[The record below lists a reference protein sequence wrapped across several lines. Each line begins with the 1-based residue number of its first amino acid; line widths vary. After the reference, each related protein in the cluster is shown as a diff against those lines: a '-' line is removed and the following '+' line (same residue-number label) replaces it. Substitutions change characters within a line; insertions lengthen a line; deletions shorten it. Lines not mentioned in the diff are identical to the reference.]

1 MSLAVVGIS
10 HRTAPLEVRERF
22 VVDAQASAAALRRL
36 AAIGCTEAVLLST
49 CNRTELYMRAPGAQP
64 DASVIGARFL
74 TDHAGMP
81 ETDADRY
88 LYTLHDDGA
97 VEHLFRVV
105 ASLDSMILGEA
116 QIQGQVKAAYERA
129 VETNNG
135 DFVVGP
141 VLARLFETALR
152 VGGRVRSETKLGTG
166 AASVP
171 SASIE
176 LAHKIFGTLEGRRAL
191 VLGAGDMSK
200 LTMECLRG
208 AGVRDIMVA
217 NRTAERAQ
225 EVARRLDARPVTF
238 DDVPALLREVD
249 IVAAATSAPHAV
261 ITREVAETALGA
273 GRRTPL
279 LILDI
284 ALPRDVER
292 EVGDLP
298 NVFLY
303 DIDDLS
309 QVVEGTLE
317 RRRSEISLA
326 EEIIRESAREFRAW
340 YRARSVVPLIRE
352 LRGRAED
359 LREAETARALRL
371 LGHLSPEDRTAVEN
385 LTRQLLNKVLHSP
398 TARLREAA
406 ADGREGEIT
415 EAARYLFGLGN
426 GSALDDDETPHGDAH
441 TAPHGDAHTA
451 PHGDAH
457 TAPHGDAH

>member
-10 HRTAPLEVRERF
+10 HRTAPLEIRERF
-22 VVDAQASAAALRRL
+22 VVDAQASADALRRL

-64 DASVIGARFL
+64 DAGIIGARFL

-81 ETDADRY
+81 ESDADRY

-105 ASLDSMILGEA
+105 TSLDSMILGEA
-116 QIQGQVKAAYERA
+116 QIQGQVKTAYERA
-129 VETNNG
+129 VESNNG

-141 VLARLFETALR
+141 VLSRLFEMALR
-152 VGGRVRSETKLGTG
+152 VGGRVRSETKLGAG

-176 LAHKIFGTLEGRRAL
+176 LARKIFGKLDGRRAL
-191 VLGAGDMSK
+191 VLGAGEMSE

-208 AGVRDIMVA
+208 EGVRDIIVA
-217 NRTAERAQ
+217 NRTAARAE
-225 EVARRLDARPVTF
+225 EVARRLDARAVSFEHLPE
-238 DDVPALLREVD
+238 LLGEVD
-249 IVAAATSAPHAV
+249 IVASATSAPHAV
-261 ITREVAETALGA
+261 ITRALVEEALKG

-292 EVGDLP
+292 EVGELT

-317 RRRSEISLA
+317 RRRSEISVA
-326 EEIIRESAREFRAW
+326 EQIIADGISEFWGW
-340 YRARSVVPLIRE
+340 YRGRNVVPLIRQ
-352 LRGRAED
+352 LRGRAEE
-359 LREAETARALRL
+359 LREAETARALRSL
-371 LGHLSPEDRTAVEN
+371 QHLSAADQAAVES

-406 ADGREGEIT
+406 AEGREGDIA
-415 EAARYLFGLGN
+415 EAVRYLFGLHA
-426 GSALDDDETPHGDAH
+426 SEDDSMEGR
-441 TAPHGDAHTA
+441 
-451 PHGDAH
+451 
-457 TAPHGDAH
+457 

>member
-10 HRTAPLEVRERF
+10 HRTAPLEIRERF
-22 VVDAQASAAALRRL
+22 VVDAQASAHALRQL

-49 CNRTELYMRAPGAQP
+49 CNRTELYMRAPGSQP
-64 DASVIGARFL
+64 DASTIGARFL

-81 ETDADRY
+81 ESDADRY
-88 LYTLHDDGA
+88 LYTLHDDSA

-105 ASLDSMILGEA
+105 ASLDSMVLGEA

-135 DFVVGP
+135 DFVIGP
-141 VLARLFETALR
+141 VLSRLFEMALR
-152 VGGRVRSETKLGTG
+152 VGGRVRSETRLGAG

-176 LAHKIFGTLEGRRAL
+176 LARKIFGNLQGRRAL
-191 VLGAGDMSK
+191 VLGAGEMSE

-208 AGVRDIMVA
+208 EGVRDILVA
-217 NRTAERAQ
+217 NRTAARAD
-225 EVARRLDARPVTF
+225 EVARRLNARAAAF
-238 DDVPALLREVD
+238 EDVPRLLREVD
-249 IVAAATSAPHAV
+249 IIAAATSAPHAV
-261 ITREVAETALGA
+261 ITRSLAERALGA

-284 ALPRDVER
+284 ALPRDVEP
-292 EVGDLP
+292 EVGELP

-309 QVVEGTLE
+309 QVVEGNLE
-317 RRRSEISLA
+317 RRRSEVSVA
-326 EEIIRESAREFRAW
+326 EQIITEGIREFWAW
-340 YRARSVVPLIRE
+340 YRGRNVVPLIRQLRGHAEE
-352 LRGRAED
+352 LREV
-359 LREAETARALRL
+359 ETTRALRSL
-371 LGHLSPEDRTAVEN
+371 QHLSAGDRAVVEN

-406 ADGREGEIT
+406 ASGREGEIA
-415 EAARYLFGLGN
+415 EAARYLFALEGGLLSN
-426 GSALDDDETPHGDAH
+426 ELDDEG
-441 TAPHGDAHTA
+441 
-451 PHGDAH
+451 
-457 TAPHGDAH
+457 

>member
-1 MSLAVVGIS
+1 MSLAVVGVS
-10 HRTAPLEVRERF
+10 HRTAPLDVRERF
-22 VVDAQASAAALRRL
+22 VVDAQASAAAHRRL

-49 CNRTELYMRAPGAQP
+49 CNRTELYMRTPDTQS

-74 TDHAGMP
+74 SDHAGMP
-81 ETDADRY
+81 ESDADRY
-88 LYTLHDDGA
+88 LYTLHDAGA
-97 VEHLFRVV
+97 VDHLFRVV

-129 VETNNG
+129 VDTTHG

-152 VGGRVRSETKLGTG
+152 VGGRVRNETKLGSG

-176 LAHKIFGTLEGRRAL
+176 LAHKIFGSLEGRRAL
-191 VLGAGDMSK
+191 VLGAGDMSE

-208 AGVRDIMVA
+208 AGVHDIMVA
-217 NRTAERAQ
+217 NRTAARAD
-225 EVARRLDARPVTF
+225 EVARRLSARPVAF
-238 DDVPALLREVD
+238 EDVPALLREVD

-261 ITREVAETALGA
+261 ITHALA
-273 GRRTPL
+273 AHALEPGRRTPL

-292 EVGDLP
+292 EVGELP

-309 QVVEGTLE
+309 QVIEGNLE
-317 RRRSEISLA
+317 RRRSEIAVA
-326 EEIIRESAREFRAW
+326 EQIINEGTREFQAW
-340 YRARSVVPLIRE
+340 YRARNVVPVIRE
-352 LRGRAED
+352 LRGHAEN

-371 LGHLSPEDRTAVEN
+371 LAHLSPADRAAVEN

-406 ADGREGEIT
+406 ADGRESEIT
-415 EAARYLFGLGN
+415 EAARYLFGLRN
-426 GSALDDDETPHGDAH
+426 GSELDDDNDEG
-441 TAPHGDAHTA
+441 
-451 PHGDAH
+451 
-457 TAPHGDAH
+457 

>member
-1 MSLAVVGIS
+1 MSLAVVGVS
-10 HRTAPLEVRERF
+10 HRTAPLEIRERF
-22 VVDAQASAAALRRL
+22 VIDAQASAHALRRL

-64 DASVIGARFL
+64 DASTIGARFL

-81 ETDADRY
+81 ESDADRY

-105 ASLDSMILGEA
+105 SSLDSMILGEA
-116 QIQGQVKAAYERA
+116 QIQGQVKSAYERSVA
-129 VETNNG
+129 SANG

-141 VLARLFETALR
+141 VLARLFEMALR

-171 SASIE
+171 SAAIE
-176 LAHKIFGTLEGRRAL
+176 LGRKIFGDLRGRRAL
-191 VLGAGDMSK
+191 VLGAGEMSE

-208 AGVRDIMVA
+208 DGVRDILVA
-217 NRTAERAQ
+217 NRTHARAD
-225 EVARRLDARPVTF
+225 EVARRLDAQAVAF
-238 DDVPALLREVD
+238 DQVGALLEEVD

-261 ITREVAETALGA
+261 LTRPMVEQAL
-273 GRRTPL
+273 RRPRRSPL

-292 EVGDLP
+292 DVGELP

-317 RRRSEISLA
+317 RRRSEIAVA
-326 EEIIRESAREFRAW
+326 ENIVQDGIREFWAW
-340 YRARSVVPLIRE
+340 YRGRNVVPLIRE
-352 LRGRAED
+352 LRGRVEEV
-359 LREAETARALRL
+359 REAETARALRAL
-371 LGHLSPEDRTAVEN
+371 QHLSPGDQAAIEN

-406 ADGREGEIT
+406 ANGREGDIAQ
-415 EAARYLFGLGN
+415 AARYLFALGD
-426 GSALDDDETPHGDAH
+426 GSQDDMNEES
-441 TAPHGDAHTA
+441 
-451 PHGDAH
+451 
-457 TAPHGDAH
+457 

>member
-1 MSLAVVGIS
+1 MSLAVVGVS

-22 VVDAQASAAALRRL
+22 VVDAQAGAVALRRL

-49 CNRTELYMRAPGAQP
+49 CNRTELYMTAPGAHP

-74 TDHAGMP
+74 SDHAGMP

-129 VETNNG
+129 VETNSG

-176 LAHKIFGTLEGRRAL
+176 LAHKIFGSLDGRRAL
-191 VLGAGDMSK
+191 VLGAGDMSA

-208 AGVRDIMVA
+208 AGVSDIMVA
-217 NRTAERAQ
+217 NRTAARAD
-225 EVARRLDARPVTF
+225 EVARRLKVRAVTF
-238 DDVPALLREVD
+238 DDVPALMREVD
-249 IVAAATSAPHAV
+249 IVASATSAPHAV
-261 ITREVAETALGA
+261 ITRAAAESALGT

-284 ALPRDVER
+284 ALPRDVEP
-292 EVGDLP
+292 EVAELP

-309 QVVEGTLE
+309 QIIEGNLE
-317 RRRSEISLA
+317 RRRSEIA
-326 EEIIRESAREFRAW
+326 VAQQIIEEGTREFRAW
-340 YRARSVVPLIRE
+340 YRARNVVPLIRE

-359 LREAETARALRL
+359 VREAETTRAMRMLA
-371 LGHLSPEDRTAVEN
+371 HLSAADRTAVEN
-385 LTRQLLNKVLHSP
+385 LTRQLLNKMLHSP

-406 ADGREGEIT
+406 ADGRESEIA

-426 GSALDDDETPHGDAH
+426 GYASDDDAVPDGDAH
-441 TAPHGDAHTA
+441 PAPNGDDHN
-451 PHGDAH
+451 DEE
-457 TAPHGDAH
+457 

>member
-1 MSLAVVGIS
+1 MSIAVVGIS
-10 HRTAPLEVRERF
+10 HRTAPLEIRERF
-22 VVDAQASAAALRRL
+22 VVDATASAHALRRL

-49 CNRTELYMRAPGAQP
+49 CNRTELYMRAPGTQP
-64 DASVIGARFL
+64 DASLIGARFL

-81 ETDADRY
+81 EQDAERY

-129 VETNNG
+129 VESNNG

-141 VLARLFETALR
+141 VLSRLFEMALR
-152 VGGRVRSETKLGTG
+152 VGGRVRSETKLGAG

-176 LAHKIFGTLEGRRAL
+176 LARKIFGSLRGRRAL
-191 VLGAGDMSK
+191 VLGAGEMSE

-208 AGVRDIMVA
+208 EGVSDIVVA
-217 NRTAERAQ
+217 NRTAARAD
-225 EVARRLDARPVTF
+225 EVARKLNASAASF
-238 DDVPALLREVD
+238 DDLPRLLGEVD
-249 IVAAATSAPHAV
+249 IIASATSAPHAV
-261 ITREVAETALGA
+261 ITHELAERALGP

-284 ALPRDVER
+284 ALPRDVDR
-292 EVGDLP
+292 EVGELP

-309 QVVEGTLE
+309 QVVEGNLE
-317 RRRSEISLA
+317 RRRSEIGVA
-326 EEIIRESAREFRAW
+326 ELIITDGIREFWAW
-340 YRARSVVPLIRE
+340 YRGRNVVPLIRQLRGYAEE
-352 LRGRAED
+352 LREV
-359 LREAETARALRL
+359 ETGRALRAL
-371 LGHLSPEDRTAVEN
+371 QHLPPADRAVVEN
-385 LTRQLLNKVLHSP
+385 LTRQLLNKVLHAP

-406 ADGREGEIT
+406 ANGRDGEIA
-415 EAARYLFGLGN
+415 EVARYLFGLDAAG
-426 GSALDDDETPHGDAH
+426 ADHDTEDEG
-441 TAPHGDAHTA
+441 
-451 PHGDAH
+451 
-457 TAPHGDAH
+457 

>member
-22 VVDAQASAAALRRL
+22 VVDAQASAIALRRL
-36 AAIGCTEAVLLST
+36 ASIGCTEAVLLST

-64 DASVIGARFL
+64 DASAIGARFL

-81 ETDADRY
+81 ESDADRY
-88 LYTLHDDGA
+88 LYTLHEDGV

-105 ASLDSMILGEA
+105 ASLDSLILGEA

-129 VETNNG
+129 QELNRG

-176 LAHKIFGTLEGRRAL
+176 LARKIFGSLAGRRAL
-191 VLGAGDMSK
+191 VLGAGEMSE
-200 LTMECLRG
+200 LTMECLRSE
-208 AGVRDIMVA
+208 GVAEIAVA
-217 NRTAERAQ
+217 NRTAARAE
-225 EVARRLDARPVTF
+225 EVARRLHVDAASFEDMPR
-238 DDVPALLREVD
+238 LLGTVD
-249 IVAAATSAPHAV
+249 IVASATSAPHAV
-261 ITREVAETALGA
+261 ITHDMVHRAIGTS
-273 GRRTPL
+273 RRTPL

-292 EVGDLP
+292 EVGELP

-309 QVVEGTLE
+309 QVVEGNLA
-317 RRRSEISLA
+317 RRRSEIALA
-326 EEIIRESAREFRAW
+326 EQIIQEGIADFRGW
-340 YRARSVVPLIRE
+340 YRSRNVVPLIRQ
-352 LRGRAED
+352 LRGRAEE
-359 LREAETARALRL
+359 LREAETARVMRALK
-371 LGHLSPEDRTAVEN
+371 HLSPGDQAAVEN

-398 TARLREAA
+398 TSRLREAA
-406 ADGREGEIT
+406 ANGREGEIT
-415 EAARYLFGLGN
+415 DAARYLFGLETGLE
-426 GSALDDDETPHGDAH
+426 ADDQNDEV
-441 TAPHGDAHTA
+441 
-451 PHGDAH
+451 
-457 TAPHGDAH
+457 

>member
-1 MSLAVVGIS
+1 MSIAVVGVS

-22 VVDAQASAAALRRL
+22 VIDAEASASALRRL
-36 AAIGCTEAVLLST
+36 ASIGCTEAVLLST
-49 CNRTELYMRAPGAQP
+49 CNRTELYIRAPGSRP
-64 DASVIGARFL
+64 DAGVIGARFL
-74 TDHAGMP
+74 SDHAGMP
-81 ETDADRY
+81 ESDADRY
-88 LYTLHDDGA
+88 LYTLHGDGA
-97 VEHLFRVV
+97 VEHLYRVV
-105 ASLDSMILGEA
+105 SSLDSMILGEA

-129 VETNNG
+129 VETTSG

-141 VLARLFETALR
+141 VLARLFEGALR

-176 LAHKIFGTLEGRRAL
+176 LAQKIFGSLKGRRAL
-191 VLGAGDMSK
+191 VLGAGDMSE

-208 AGVRDIMVA
+208 AGVSDIMVA
-217 NRTAERAQ
+217 NRTAARAE
-225 EVARRLDARPVTF
+225 EVARRLKTRAVTF
-238 DDVPALLREVD
+238 DDVPGLLREVD

-261 ITREVAETALGA
+261 ITRTVAEQALGD

-292 EVGDLP
+292 EVGELP

-303 DIDDLS
+303 DIDDLT
-309 QVVEGTLE
+309 QVVEGNLE
-317 RRRSEISLA
+317 RRRSEIAVA
-326 EEIIRESAREFRAW
+326 EQIIQEGTREFSAW
-340 YRARSVVPLIRE
+340 YRARHVVPLIRE

-359 LREAETARALRL
+359 VRDAETARALRML
-371 LGHLSPEDRTAVEN
+371 SHLSAADKAAIEN

-406 ADGREGEIT
+406 ADGREGEIAA
-415 EAARYLFGLGN
+415 AARYLFGLGN
-426 GSALDDDETPHGDAH
+426 GSAHEDDTAPNGDANNDE
-441 TAPHGDAHTA
+441 G
-451 PHGDAH
+451 
-457 TAPHGDAH
+457 

>member
-22 VVDAQASAAALRRL
+22 VVDTQASAAALRRL

-49 CNRTELYMRAPGAQP
+49 CNRTELYMRAPGVQP
-64 DASVIGARFL
+64 DAATIGARFL

-81 ETDADRY
+81 ESDADRY
-88 LYTLHDDGA
+88 LYTLHDDGV

-129 VETNNG
+129 QETNSG

-152 VGGRVRSETKLGTG
+152 VGGRVRSETKLGAG

-176 LAHKIFGTLEGRRAL
+176 LARKIFGSLAGRRAL
-191 VLGAGDMSK
+191 VLGAGEMSE

-208 AGVRDIMVA
+208 EGVSDITVA
-217 NRTAERAQ
+217 NRTIARAE
-225 EVARRLDARPVTF
+225 EVARRLDARAASM
-238 DDVPALLREVD
+238 DDMPRLLATVD
-249 IVAAATSAPHAV
+249 IVACATSAPHAV
-261 ITREVAETALGA
+261 LTRTLVESCIGT

-292 EVGDLP
+292 EVGELA

-309 QVVEGTLE
+309 QVVEGNLA
-317 RRRSEISLA
+317 RRRSEISVA
-326 EEIIRESAREFRAW
+326 EQIIQDGMTDFRAW
-340 YRARSVVPLIRE
+340 YRSRNVVPLIRQ
-352 LRGRAED
+352 LRGRAEEV
-359 LREAETARALRL
+359 RETETARVMRSLRHLAPSDQAL
-371 LGHLSPEDRTAVEN
+371 VEN
-385 LTRQLLNKVLHSP
+385 LTRQLLNKVLHAP
-398 TARLREAA
+398 TSRLREAA
-406 ADGREGEIT
+406 ASGREGEIA
-415 EAARYLFGLGN
+415 EAARYLFGLEN
-426 GSALDDDETPHGDAH
+426 GHGHEDHNDEG
-441 TAPHGDAHTA
+441 
-451 PHGDAH
+451 
-457 TAPHGDAH
+457 

>member
-22 VVDAQASAAALRRL
+22 VVDAQASAVALRRL

-64 DASVIGARFL
+64 DASAIGARFL

-81 ETDADRY
+81 ESDADRY
-88 LYTLHDDGA
+88 LYTLHEDGVA
-97 VEHLFRVV
+97 EHLFRVV
-105 ASLDSMILGEA
+105 ASLDSLILGEA

-129 VETNNG
+129 QELNRG

-176 LAHKIFGTLEGRRAL
+176 LARKIFGSLAGRRAL
-191 VLGAGDMSK
+191 VLGAGEMSE

-208 AGVRDIMVA
+208 EGVREIAVA
-217 NRTAERAQ
+217 NRTAARAE
-225 EVARRLDARPVTF
+225 EVARRLNVQATSF
-238 DDVPALLREVD
+238 DDMPQLLATVD
-249 IVAAATSAPHAV
+249 IVASATSAPHAV
-261 ITREVAETALGA
+261 ITRDMMDRAIGST
-273 GRRTPL
+273 RRTPL

-292 EVGDLP
+292 EVGELP

-309 QVVEGTLE
+309 QVVEGNLA
-317 RRRSEISLA
+317 RRRSEIALA
-326 EEIIRESAREFRAW
+326 EQIIQEGITDFQAW
-340 YRARSVVPLIRE
+340 YRSRNVVPLIRQ
-352 LRGRAED
+352 LRGRAEE
-359 LREAETARALRL
+359 LREAETARVLKALK
-371 LGHLSPEDRTAVEN
+371 HLSPADQAAVEN

-398 TARLREAA
+398 TSRLREAA
-406 ADGREGEIT
+406 ASGRDGEIT
-415 EAARYLFGLGN
+415 DAARYLFGLEN
-426 GSALDDDETPHGDAH
+426 GLEADDDNHED
-441 TAPHGDAHTA
+441 
-451 PHGDAH
+451 
-457 TAPHGDAH
+457 

>member
-10 HRTAPLEVRERF
+10 HRTAPLEIRELF
-22 VVDAQASAAALRRL
+22 VIDAQASAVALRRL
-36 AAIGCTEAVLLST
+36 ATIGCTEAVLLST
-49 CNRTELYMRAPGAQP
+49 CNRTELYMRAPGTQP
-64 DASVIGARFL
+64 DASSIGTRFL

-81 ETDADRY
+81 ERDADRY
-88 LYTLHDDGA
+88 LYTLHDEGA

-129 VETNNG
+129 IESNNG

-141 VLARLFETALR
+141 VLSRLFEMALM
-152 VGGRVRSETKLGTG
+152 VGGRVRSETKLGAG

-176 LAHKIFGTLEGRRAL
+176 LARKIFGDLRGRRAL
-191 VLGAGDMSK
+191 VLGAGEMSE

-208 AGVRDIMVA
+208 DGVTDITVA
-217 NRTAERAQ
+217 NRTAARAE
-225 EVARRLDARPVTF
+225 EVARRLNARAASF
-238 DDVPALLREVD
+238 DQLPALLMEVD
-249 IVAAATSAPHAV
+249 IVASATSAPHPV
-261 ITREVAETALGA
+261 ITRQIVQRAQVET
-273 GRRTPL
+273 RRTPL

-292 EVGDLP
+292 DVGELR

-317 RRRSEISLA
+317 RRRSEIALA
-326 EEIIRESAREFRAW
+326 ESIIGYGIHEFWAW
-340 YRARSVVPLIRE
+340 YRGRSVVPLIRE

-359 LREAETARALRL
+359 LRETETARALRGL
-371 LGHLSPEDRTAVEN
+371 QHLSASDQAAIEN

-406 ADGREGEIT
+406 ADGRDADIAGV
-415 EAARYLFGLGN
+415 ARYLFGL
-426 GSALDDDETPHGDAH
+426 DA
-441 TAPHGDAHTA
+441 ADNEFNEER
-451 PHGDAH
+451 
-457 TAPHGDAH
+457 